1 VRDLLTVNRSLIL
14 HAAWN
19 IATGKNPFLTA
30 ILKAKYFPNAS
41 FWTARDTQIKS
52 AFWSS
57 IMQVKNILIDNCIV
71 QIHKGD
77 SSIWSTPWCSV
88 WKEIHSHLN
97 LPVTLPSLPQNIF
110 DLWTPNTTIRNS
122 HFYDEN
128 LNDESE
134 TIIEDCFL

>member
-1 VRDLLTVNRSLIL
+1 
-14 HAAWN
+14 
-19 IATGKNPFLTA
+19 
-30 ILKAKYFPNAS
+30 
-41 FWTARDTQIKS
+41 
-52 AFWSS
+52 
-57 IMQVKNILIDNCIV
+57 MQVKNILIDNCIV